1 MVSSGPASIVYN
13 EGGQRAEEDD
23 LNDDDPAASAYVSR
37 APSPPPAP
45 EPQLPVPERS
55 YLEVPNA
62 STSNR
67 SSRSR
72 GSPPEPTGVDK
83 GKGREDAASG
93 GAPSRSLSISRNIPG
108 GIELPGP
115 IALTDSN
122 SSRRSGSGR
131 LGETLSSIWGNIVP
145 SAGPSANSS
154 ILPSPLEGPTS
165 RNALLNALKP
175 LASVP
180 EGSAIPDVIHASTSV
195 PGGVPEVYRS
205 SPPKT
210 PKAESAAATSPKP
223 GGTPKA
229 VSRAPTTAT
238 SPRPGGTPRGLS
250 IYSNANQ
257 PPPAAVTPRGEAVG
271 TASLA
276 HVSPS
281 TEAPPVQPPVPTEPE
296 MAQIEVPT
304 VSTPRPTS
312 RAPTKPPTRA
322 PTKPPTRVPSPKPS
336 PRAPSPQSVE
346 PPVMETAAFEAEPSP
361 AVEPGP
367 VAVEPPS
374 SSLAPEPEAVAPAAT
389 EEEDP
394 FPWGQVKSKSA
405 SRKGSKATSK
415 VASKAASKV
424 ASKAPSP
431 KGAETPRQQEV
442 VSEEA
447 GVIVSEGPSNTERAK
462 PPSGSQTPLA
472 TVPEDTRTEAPPI
485 EGVPAPG
492 SLFISNPD
500 EGQDVQQPQH
510 PPPPGSFFADNP
522 DGSQDA
528 PPAQPLA
535 QPESLSF
542 SSFGNTLGGGV
553 SGSLFGAATSVL
565 GWGGIGKDK
574 SKPTTP
580 KPAPA
585 WGSSFGSAAGS
596 VAESTGGSGWGAAT
610 GNSGSNSAWLG
621 FGNKSANASSADLL
635 GGAGTTGI
643 QMQALTES
651 GDPHSQAPLEETQV
665 TDAQE
670 WDVVQDGLHNNEPL
684 TVETNVTTET
694 AGPTTGVGDSPEEGR
709 GGDEGEGGEETGER
723 EDDEWAIPVRQKKKK
738 GGASGNTTTAA
749 TPITP
754 SASGGGG
761 GGGDDGWAAAPTKK
775 GGKKKKK

>member
-37 APSPPPAP
+37 APSPPAAP
-45 EPQLPVPERS
+45 EPQLPIPERS

-62 STSNR
+62 STSHR

-72 GSPPEPTGVDK
+72 GSPPELTGVDK
-83 GKGREDAASG
+83 GKGREDGASG

-210 PKAESAAATSPKP
+210 PKAESGAATSPKP

-238 SPRPGGTPRGLS
+238 SPRPGGTPRGMS

-257 PPPAAVTPRGEAVG
+257 PPPAAVTPRGEALG
-271 TASLA
+271 TASPA

-281 TEAPPVQPPVPTEPE
+281 TEAPPVQPPVQTEPE

-336 PRAPSPQSVE
+336 PRAPSPRSVE
-346 PPVMETAAFEAEPSP
+346 PPVTETAAFEAELSP

-367 VAVEPPS
+367 VAVAVEPPS
-374 SSLAPEPEAVAPAAT
+374 SSLAPEPVAVAPAAT

-394 FPWGQVKSKSA
+394 FPWGQAKSKAA

-431 KGAETPRQQEV
+431 KGAETPRPQEV
-442 VSEEA
+442 VPEEA
-447 GVIVSEGPSNTERAK
+447 GIIVSEGPSNTERAK

-472 TVPEDTRTEAPPI
+472 TVPEDTPTEAPPI

-492 SLFISNPD
+492 NLFIANPD
-500 EGQDVQQPQH
+500 EGQDAQQ
-510 PPPPGSFFADNP
+510 PPPPGSFFADHP
-522 DGSQDA
+522 DGSQDP

-535 QPESLSF
+535 QPEPLSSF

-553 SGSLFGAATSVL
+553 GGSLFGAATSVL

-580 KPAPA
+580 KPAWA
-585 WGSSFGSAAGS
+585 SGFGSAAGS

-610 GNSGSNSAWLG
+610 GNSGSNSAWLN

-643 QMQALTES
+643 QMQALTEI
-651 GDPHSQAPLEETQV
+651 GDPHSQAPLEETQG
-665 TDAQE
+665 TDGQE
-670 WDVVQDGLHNNEPL
+670 WDVVPTVQDGLHNNEPL

-709 GGDEGEGGEETGER
+709 GGDEGEGGEETGEKV
-723 EDDEWAIPVRQKKKK
+723 EEDEWSIPVKQKKKK
-738 GGASGNTTTAA
+738 GGGSGNATTAA

-761 GGGDDGWAAAPTKK
+761 GDDVWATTTKK
-775 GGKKKKK
+775 GKKGKKK

>member
-83 GKGREDAASG
+83 GKSREDAASG
-93 GAPSRSLSISRNIPG
+93 GAPSRSLSIPRNIPG

-154 ILPSPLEGPTS
+154 VLPSPLEGPTS

-180 EGSAIPDVIHASTSV
+180 EGSAIPDVIHADTSV

-229 VSRAPTTAT
+229 TSRAPTTAT

-257 PPPAAVTPRGEAVG
+257 PPPAAATPRGEAWG
-271 TASLA
+271 TASPA

-281 TEAPPVQPPVPTEPE
+281 TGAPPVQPTMPTEPE
-296 MAQIEVPT
+296 TAQIEVPT

-322 PTKPPTRVPSPKPS
+322 PTKPPTRVASPKPS
-336 PRAPSPQSVE
+336 PRAPSPQPVE
-346 PPVMETAAFEAEPSP
+346 PPVTETAAFEVEPTP
-361 AVEPGP
+361 AVEPAP
-367 VAVEPPS
+367 VAVEPSS
-374 SSLAPEPEAVAPAAT
+374 SSLAPEPVAAAPAAI

-394 FPWGQVKSKSA
+394 FQWGQVKSKAA
-405 SRKGSKATSK
+405 SRKGSKTTSK
-415 VASKAASKV
+415 AASKAASKV

-431 KGAETPRQQEV
+431 KGTETPNPQGAV
-442 VSEEA
+442 PEEA

-462 PPSGSQTPLA
+462 PPSGSRTPLA
-472 TVPEDTRTEAPPI
+472 PVPEDTPAEAPPI

-492 SLFISNPD
+492 SLFVTNPD
-500 EGQDVQQPQH
+500 EGQNTQQ
-510 PPPPGSFFADNP
+510 PPPPGSFFANDP

-535 QPESLSF
+535 QPKSLSF
-542 SSFGNTLGGGV
+542 SSFGNTLSGGG
-553 SGSLFGAATSVL
+553 LFGAATSAL
-565 GWGGIGKDK
+565 GWGGSGQDK

-580 KPAPA
+580 KPAV
-585 WGSSFGSAAGS
+585 GFGSAAGS

-610 GNSGSNSAWLG
+610 GNNSGSNSAWLG
-621 FGNKSANASSADLL
+621 GMQSGISDPLQRFGNKSANASSADLL
-635 GGAGTTGI
+635 GGAGTTDI

-651 GDPHSQAPLEETQV
+651 GDPHSQPSLEETQV

-670 WDVVQDGLHNNEPL
+670 WGVVQGDPHDKEGL
-684 TVETNVTTET
+684 TVQTDVTALPEAET
-694 AGPTTGVGDSPEEGR
+694 AGPTTGVDDSPEEGR
-709 GGDEGEGGEETGER
+709 GGDGGEGGEETGEKG
-723 EDDEWAIPVRQKKKK
+723 EDEWAFPVKQQKKKK
-738 GGASGNTTTAA
+738 GGGSGNA
-749 TPITP
+749 T
-754 SASGGGG
+754 G
-761 GGGDDGWAAAPTKK
+761 KK
-775 GGKKKKK
+775 GKKK